1 MLMNKRTRAWI
12 AIAALCSASA
22 AANAAETDK
31 KGCTDHPA
39 FPKRMSGYFIKD
51 CVTKD
56 FDAFNFETKNPR
68 EKTTV
73 EGRWTRIYYRILA
86 GSQEAST
93 LAIVR
98 NYENAIK
105 AAGGTV
111 LFVDTKRWMNG
122 KLVKDGKEVWAQ
134 AEKGIG
140 EIWLSIVEK
149 GEMTQE
155 VVADAAA
162 FGNDLKATGHA
173 AVYGIYFDSGK
184 SEVKPESE
192 AALKEVAKVLSGDP
206 ALKLLVV
213 GHTDSV
219 GQLEANMKL
228 SQARAEAVVQALVK
242 GHSVAAARLKAQG
255 AGPIAP
261 VATNRTEEGRAKNRR
276 VELVEQ

>member
-1 MLMNKRTRAWI
+1 
-12 AIAALCSASA
+12 
-22 AANAAETDK
+22 
-31 KGCTDHPA
+31 
-39 FPKRMSGYFIKD
+39 
-51 CVTKD
+51 
-56 FDAFNFETKNPR
+56 
-68 EKTTV
+68 
-73 EGRWTRIYYRILA
+73 
-86 GSQEAST
+86 
-93 LAIVR
+93 
-98 NYENAIK
+98 
-105 AAGGTV
+105 
-111 LFVDTKRWMNG
+111 
-122 KLVKDGKEVWAQ
+122 
-134 AEKGIG
+134 
-140 EIWLSIVEK
+140 
-149 GEMTQE
+149 MTQE

-184 SEVKPESE
+184 SDVKPESE
-192 AALKEVAKVLSGDP
+192 AALKEVAKLLSGDP

-242 GHSVAAARLKAQG
+242 GHGVAAARLKAQG